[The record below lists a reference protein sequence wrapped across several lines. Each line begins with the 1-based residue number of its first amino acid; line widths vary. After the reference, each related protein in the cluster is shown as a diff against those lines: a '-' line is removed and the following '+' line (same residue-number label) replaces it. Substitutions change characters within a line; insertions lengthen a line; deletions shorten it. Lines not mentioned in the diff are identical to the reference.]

1 MRFYKHGTNRFLEHI
16 IYSNFVVSIS
26 IGMLSYGICHQLKI
40 NNSEWYSLFIFS
52 STFLTYNVQR
62 FLKAAKKKSHKTNLV
77 KWLNHH
83 RKQQYFLMGIS
94 FILLIISFLKVYT
107 FGFLSLILLGA
118 SALVS
123 LLYALPIKNKSLRDI
138 PHLKIHLISLIC
150 LIAIGFFQL
159 INENDF
165 ELKNWLF
172 VGAHYFFILA
182 VAIPFD
188 IRDLQHDNPNQ
199 KTIPQVFGERTSKIL
214 SVFLLFL
221 YTCLILLIK
230 PVLSSNFAFLFI
242 IIITSIVILNVHK
255 DRSEF
260 FFSGIIEGSI
270 FALGIAFLLN

>member
-1 MRFYKHGTNRFLEHI
+1 MRFYKNGTKRFLEHI

-40 NNSEWYSLFIFS
+40 NHSEWYSLFVFS
-52 STFLTYNVQR
+52 STFFTYNVQR
-62 FLKAAKKKSHKTNLV
+62 FVKATQNKSNKTNLV
-77 KWLNHH
+77 KWLNLH
-83 RKQQYFLMGIS
+83 RRQQY
-94 FILLIISFLKVYT
+94 
-107 FGFLSLILLGA
+107 
-118 SALVS
+118 
-123 LLYALPIKNKSLRDI
+123 I

-182 VAIPFD
+182 IAIPFD
-188 IRDLQHDNPNQ
+188 IRDLQHDNPSQ
-199 KTIPQVFGERTSKIL
+199 KTIPQVFGELPSKLL
-214 SVFLLFL
+214 SLFLLLL
-221 YTCLILLIK
+221 YTSLILDIK
-230 PVLSSNFAFLFI
+230 PALFSNFAFLFFI
-242 IIITSIVILNVHK
+242 FATSIVLLNVNQ

-270 FALGIAFLLN
+270 FALGITFLLN

>member
-1 MRFYKHGTNRFLEHI
+1 
-16 IYSNFVVSIS
+16 
-26 IGMLSYGICHQLKI
+26 MLSYGICHQLKI

-62 FLKAAKKKSHKTNLV
+62 FLKATKNNSNKTNLV

-123 LLYALPIKNKSLRDI
+123 LFYVLPIKNKSLRDI
-138 PHLKIHLISLIC
+138 PYLKIHLISLIC

-182 VAIPFD
+182 IAIPFD
-188 IRDLQHDNPNQ
+188 IRDLPHDNPSQ
-199 KTIPQVFGERTSKIL
+199 KTIPQIFGVYKSKIL
-214 SVFLLFL
+214 SVLLLLL
-221 YTCLILLIK
+221 YAYLILLIK
-230 PVLSSNFAFLFI
+230 PAFSSNFAFLI
-242 IIITSIVILNVHK
+242 VITAISIVILNVNK
-255 DRSEF
+255 NRSEF

-270 FALGIAFLLN
+270 FALGITFLLN

>member
-1 MRFYKHGTNRFLEHI
+1 MRFYKNGTKRFLEHI

-40 NNSEWYSLFIFS
+40 NHSEWYSLFVFS
-52 STFLTYNVQR
+52 STFFTYNVQR
-62 FLKAAKKKSHKTNLV
+62 FVKATQNKSNKTNLV
-77 KWLNHH
+77 KWLNLH
-83 RKQQYFLMGIS
+83 RRQQYILVVIS

-107 FGFLSLILLGA
+107 FGFFSIILLGA

-123 LLYALPIKNKSLRDI
+123 LFYVLPIKNKSLRDI

-182 VAIPFD
+182 IAIPFD
-188 IRDLQHDNPNQ
+188 IRDLQHDNPSQ
-199 KTIPQVFGERTSKIL
+199 KTIPQVFGELPSKLL
-214 SVFLLFL
+214 SLFLLLL
-221 YTCLILLIK
+221 YTSLILDIK
-230 PVLSSNFAFLFI
+230 PALFSNFAFLFFI
-242 IIITSIVILNVHK
+242 FATSIVLLNVNQ

-270 FALGIAFLLN
+270 FALGITFLLN